1 MKVNE
6 AVGKIIASMGAG
18 HVFGVIGS
26 GNFRATNALLASP
39 GPSGELP
46 KYTAAR
52 HEMGAACM
60 ADNYTRVTGQ
70 FSVLSVH
77 QGPGYTNAIT
87 GLAEAAKSRTPLI
100 VLTGDTEGGNY
111 GSNFWM
117 DQDKV
122 AEGIGAIPERLFTA
136 DSAVLDTVRAVEKA
150 VLDRRTVILSMPLD
164 IQEAEIP
171 ASQVS
176 VVDNAVPPIAPMA
189 ASASPDAIDKIVKHL
204 SDAQRPVILAG
215 RGGSHAVEE
224 IRQVAELSGSL
235 LTTSAVG
242 RGLFNEDPWHMD
254 AMGGFATDGA
264 AALTQ
269 EADVLLVFGA
279 ALNRWTTRNG
289 SLLENKT
296 VIQVDDQITAF
307 GRHYPVDL
315 QVLGDSRLTAAAIK
329 ESLYELFGE
338 GKRQGYRLDGVRE
351 RLLASRNWRDQEYED
366 SSEPAG
372 PDHDGKIDPRTLTN
386 RLDELL
392 PMARIVSVDGGN
404 FNAYPAM
411 HFRVPDNK
419 GYCAPL
425 AFQSIGLAISSVMGV
440 STALKDRIPI
450 AGVGDGGF
458 MMSHVELDTAVRMKI
473 PLVVVVYNDSA
484 YGAEVHHFIHE
495 TDQLDTVRFP
505 ETDIASLARGYG
517 CEGVTVRKKE
527 DLTRVEAWVSGPRD
541 RPLVIDAKITD
552 FPSWVLA
559 HTFGDN
565 E

>member
-6 AVGKIIASMGAG
+6 AVGKIIARMGAG

-39 GPSGELP
+39 GPSGEPP
-46 KYTAAR
+46 KFTAAR

-60 ADNYTRVTGQ
+60 ADSYTRATGQ

-87 GLAEAAKSRTPLI
+87 GLAEAAKSRTPLV

-122 AEGIGAIPERLFTA
+122 AEGIGAIPERLFTPE
-136 DSAVLDTVRAVEKA
+136 SAVFDTIRAVEKA
-150 VLDRRTVILSMPLD
+150 ILDRRTVILSMPLD
-164 IQEAEIP
+164 VQEADMP
-171 ASQVS
+171 TSQVS
-176 VVDNAVPPIAPMA
+176 VVDNAAPPARPEP
-189 ASASPDAIDKIVKHL
+189 ASASPYAVEQIVKHL
-204 SDAQRPVILAG
+204 SEAQRPVILAG
-215 RGGSHAVEE
+215 RGGSHAVDE
-224 IRQVAELSGSL
+224 IQQIAELSGSL

-264 AALTQ
+264 AELMH
-269 EADVLLVFGA
+269 EADLLLVFGA

-289 SLLENKT
+289 SLLEDKS
-296 VIQVDDQITAF
+296 VIQVDDQVGAF

-315 QVLGDSRLTAAAIK
+315 QILGDSQLTAAAVK
-329 ESLYELFGE
+329 EALHEYLG
-338 GKRQGYRLDGVRE
+338 GNKHQGYRSDSVRKKVVN
-351 RLLASRNWRDQEYED
+351 SRHWRDQEYED
-366 SSEPAG
+366 NSEPADA
-372 PDHDGKIDPRTLTN
+372 DHNGKVDPRTLTN

-392 PMARIVSVDGGN
+392 PMDRIVAVDGGN

-425 AFQSIGLAISSVMGV
+425 AFQSIGLAISSVMGAG
-440 STALKDRIPI
+440 TALKERTPI

-458 MMSHVELDTAVRMKI
+458 MMSHVELDTAIRMQI

-495 TDQLDTVRFP
+495 TDQLETVKFP
-505 ETDIASLARGYG
+505 ETDIASIARGYG
-517 CEGVTVRKKE
+517 CEGVTVRAE
-527 DLTRVEAWVSGPRD
+527 ADLDLVEAWAKGPKD

-559 HTFGDN
+559 HTFGAH